1 MKELYYDAEGDILT
15 VNFLPT
21 EAKQETGIE
30 ITDNIVLYFDTIDE
44 KPLQMILI
52 SYSRLVA
59 HSRQNPL
66 ELKKLSKYPKR
77 LQRLALKL
85 IQNEPVSNFLELKPS
100 DTETHHALRV
110 KKLVLEPKI
119 LEEHASQFATKSKI
133 RKRKSGRQP
142 VAIAA

>member
-21 EAKQETGIE
+21 EAKKETGIE

-59 HSRQNPL
+59 HTRRNPL
-66 ELKKLSKYPKR
+66 PLNKLAKCPKR

-85 IQNEPVSNFLELKPS
+85 LQQAPLANFLDLKTS
-100 DTETHHALRV
+100 DTDTRHTVRV
-110 KKLVLEPKI
+110 KKLLLEPQI
-119 LEEHASQFATKSKI
+119 LEEAVFPFRAKAKVAEKKP
-133 RKRKSGRQP
+133 KRRSVG
-142 VAIAA
+142 IAA

>member
-21 EAKQETGIE
+21 EAKEETGIE

-59 HSRQNPL
+59 HSRRNPL
-66 ELKKLSKYPKR
+66 PLNKLAKCPKR

-85 IQNEPVSNFLELKPS
+85 LQQAPVANFLDLQTS
-100 DTETHHALRV
+100 DRDARHTVRV
-110 KKLVLEPKI
+110 KKLSLVPQI
-119 LEEHASQFATKSKI
+119 LEESASPLRVKNTVTEKKS
-133 RKRKSGRQP
+133 RRQP
-142 VAIAA
+142 VAMAA